1 MEDFNGILAT
11 HGLLSLSVVLFLKRM
26 GVPVP
31 ALPFLLLAGAQGAQ
45 DGAFALMALVSAT
58 LASVLADTAWFF
70 GGRRYGRSM
79 LGLMCRISIS
89 PGTCIRKSELTFAH
103 RGALTVLLAKFIPG
117 VAGLAPPLAGALG
130 MRPGSFTLLNLCGT
144 ALWTGTGIALGLA
157 FHEQV
162 SQVLRWIEQMGR
174 AAVPFVVAAFALYIA
189 WLLARRALVTRA
201 AGKAPRI
208 DREILSEM
216 LARGEPVVLVDVRG
230 AGSPPEARIPG
241 ALHASPGSDAFEAL
255 SALPSGAQLVT
266 YCDCPDDISAARA
279 ALQLSKRGL
288 PVRVL
293 AGGFPGWVAAGL
305 PVEAALAESGR
316 EGFTRGAARA

>member
-1 MEDFNGILAT
+1 LFDRPNPMDDFNGILAT
-11 HGLLSLSVVLFLKRM
+11 HGLLAVSVVLFLKRM

-45 DGAFALMALVSAT
+45 DGVFALMALGSAT

-79 LGLMCRISIS
+79 LALMCRISIS
-89 PGTCIRKSELTFAH
+89 PGTCIRQSELTFAR
-103 RGALTVLLAKFIPG
+103 RGTLTVLLAKFIPG

-130 MRPGSFTLLNLCGT
+130 MRPGSFTLLNLAGT
-144 ALWTGTGIALGLA
+144 ALWTGSGIALGLV
-157 FHEQV
+157 FHQQV

-189 WLLARRALVTRA
+189 WLLVRRVLVART
-201 AGKAPRI
+201 AGKVPRI
-208 DREILSEM
+208 DRELLSEM
-216 LARGEPVVLVDVRG
+216 IARGDTVVLVDVRG
-230 AGSPPEARIPG
+230 AGSPPETRIPG
-241 ALHASPGSDAFEAL
+241 AMHASPGSEAFEAL

-266 YCDCPDDISAARA
+266 YCDCPDDVSAARA

-288 PVRVL
+288 PVLVL
-293 AGGFPGWVAAGL
+293 AGGFGGWVAAGL
-305 PVEAALAESGR
+305 PVEAA
-316 EGFTRGAARA
+316 